1 MEILKENAFW
11 IKEILSQLKSQFGI
25 QQFNFVGHSM
35 GNMSFA
41 FYMKKLWRR
50 SAFATT

>member
-1 MEILKENAFW
+1 MEILKKML
-11 IKEILSQLKSQFGI
+11 IGLKEVLSQLKSQFGI

-41 FYMKKLWRR
+41 F
-50 SAFATT
+50 T